1 MNKILSLL
9 GFAAKAGKLA
19 YGFEA
24 AVSAIK
30 LKKSSLVII
39 AEDISPK
46 SRKEAVFFADK
57 MKLKHIIL
65 EGISMKDVSLSVG
78 RKCGIISVNDN
89 GFADAILKAYN
100 KTQTEGGFANDQ

>member
-24 AVSAIK
+24 AVSSIK
-30 LKKSSLVII
+30 SKKSALVII

-46 SRKEAVFFADK
+46 SRKEVMFFADK
-57 MKLKHIIL
+57 ANVQHIIL
-65 EGISMKDVSLSVG
+65 EGMTIKEVSDAVG
-78 RKCGIISVNDN
+78 RKCGIISVNDK
-89 GFADAILKAYN
+89 GFAEALLKA
-100 KTQTEGGFANDQ
+100 